1 MYERSGGS
9 MSIEERLAN
18 RGATTHVESTITGL
32 AMLEFPAHSIASG
45 RSWNSLLAGRKIL
58 PLLS

>member
-18 RGATTHVESTITGL
+18 RGATTHAEPGRW
-32 AMLEFPAHSIASG
+32 AGAEAPRRPSG
-45 RSWNSLLAGRKIL
+45 RAARFAVVSGPIWVGSR
-58 PLLS
+58 